1 MLVVDADMRLRFANP
16 AGTSIFGWDPR
27 DRLGLPVL
35 DLVHP
40 DDVPHVISSMGTV
53 QGKQMGTPV
62 EIRVKRADGS
72 WRWVEF
78 VGSDAQS
85 VPGVDGVVVVV
96 RDITERRKWEIANDD
111 TEIFRQLVQH
121 GSSITLLLDRLGR
134 VTHVNAA
141 FTRLL
146 GHDPSL
152 VVGRHLATF
161 CSDEDDELLRSTLD
175 RSHDERVPVAVEV
188 QMRQVAPD
196 APPRPIR
203 FEIVN
208 LLDDPVVAGFIVTG
222 HDVSDLHS
230 ARQSLEHMARHDA
243 LTGLV
248 NRSVL
253 VERLEQVLERHEP
266 AAAVFI
272 DLDRFKPINDLFG
285 HDAGDQLLRQVA
297 DRLRATVRP
306 HDLVARVGGDEFVV
320 LVDHLDDL
328 STAQHLCER
337 IDRVLAEPYMLAEGP
352 ARVTAS
358 VGLSMTTGDSTV
370 TGLLA
375 DADRAMY
382 EAKAERRGEPV
393 STDPL
398 RRHTANERRRM
409 ADELAEGVRNGEV
422 VAYLQPIVSL
432 VDGRPFA
439 VEALARWNHPRLG
452 LLGPLSFLSL
462 AEDAGLDA
470 AMGDA
475 VLLDACRAVVALPM
489 EIGLG
494 VNLSIA
500 QLLDHQLRTRMEATL
515 AATGL
520 PPQLLTVEITERDTL
535 SRRGGAG
542 RAAPERTL
550 HDLHEMGASLV
561 LDDFGTGYSSL
572 THLRRFPLR
581 GLKIDKTFVAGAMQ
595 HPEDR
600 AVIAAVVGM
609 ARASGLVVVA
619 EGVERPEQLDLLSE
633 LGCDLAQ
640 GFHIA
645 RPMPAAAL
653 LEWISQRAGSRGIVR
668 VHRTREP

>member
-16 AGTSIFGWDPR
+16 AGPSIFGWDPR
-27 DRLGLPVL
+27 DRIGVTIV

-40 DDVPHVISSMGTV
+40 DDLPHVISSMGTV
-53 QGKQMGTPV
+53 QGKQMGTPI
-62 EIRVKRADGS
+62 EIRVKRVDGT

-96 RDITERRKWEIANDD
+96 RDITDRRKWEIANDD

-152 VVGRHLATF
+152 VIGRHLAAF
-161 CSDEDDELLRSTLD
+161 CVDEHDELLRVTLD
-175 RSHDERVPVAVEV
+175 RSRDDQVPVAVEV
-188 QMRQVAPD
+188 QMRQVAPG
-196 APPRPIR
+196 AVARPIR

-243 LTGLV
+243 LTGLA

-253 VERLEQVLERHEP
+253 VERLEHVLGRSEP

-297 DRLRATVRP
+297 ERLRAAVRP
-306 HDLVARVGGDEFVV
+306 RDLVARVGGDEFVV
-320 LVDHLDDL
+320 LVDNLDDL
-328 STAQHLCER
+328 PTAQQLCER
-337 IDRVLAEPYMLAEGP
+337 IDRVLAEPYLLAEGP

-358 VGLSMTTGDSTV
+358 VGLSMTAGDSTV

-409 ADELAEGVRNGEV
+409 ADELAEGLRRGEV
-422 VAYLQPIVSL
+422 VAHLQPIVSL
-432 VDGRPFA
+432 LDGRPYA

-452 LLGPLSFLSL
+452 VLGPLSFLSL
-462 AEDAGLDA
+462 ADDAGLDV

-475 VLLDACRAVVALPM
+475 VLLDACRAVVALPL

-500 QLLDHQLRTRMEATL
+500 QLADSQLRSRIEAIL
-515 AATGL
+515 DATGL
-520 PPQLLTVEITERDTL
+520 RADLLTVEITERDTL
-535 SRRGGAG
+535 SRRAGAG

-550 HDLHEMGASLV
+550 LDLHDMGAALV
-561 LDDFGTGYSSL
+561 LDDFGTGHSSL
-572 THLRRFPLR
+572 THVRRFPLR
-581 GLKIDKTFVAGAMQ
+581 GLKIDKTFVSGAME

-609 ARASGLVVVA
+609 ARALDLVVVG
-619 EGVERPEQLDLLSE
+619 EGVERPEQLDLLTE

-640 GFHIA
+640 GFAIA

-653 LEWISQRAGSRGIVR
+653 LEWISQHPGIRGTIR
-668 VHRTREP
+668 EHRTHES